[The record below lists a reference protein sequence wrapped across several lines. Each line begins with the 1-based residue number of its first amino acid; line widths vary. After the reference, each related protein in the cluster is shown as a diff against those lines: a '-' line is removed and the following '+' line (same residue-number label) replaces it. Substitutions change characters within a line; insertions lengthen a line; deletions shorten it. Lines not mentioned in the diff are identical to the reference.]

1 MSLALR
7 SSPRAADTVPRADS
21 LAVLKG
27 IGTLRRLIG
36 IYPEGHPVVRQR
48 LQELDDT
55 VRSQLR
61 RQSPICID
69 VVQGEV
75 HEDGTAVPIELAT
88 RGQVVQDLLALGV
101 QSVHI
106 HDGVEREELRA
117 LAQFLWDMQ
126 RTPSTETVAAQL
138 AARGIRHV
146 RLGRLVP
153 LDTRQLVQHWPDRP
167 SGTIDADYADSILM
181 AKEAFEDVTAGRELK
196 ANTVRDF
203 VQLIMLKVA
212 RSNAVLSQVLA
223 VKQYENLTWLH
234 SVNVSM
240 LSLLL
245 GRRVGLDAEV
255 LTALIEAA
263 LLHDIGKTRIPLEI
277 IQKPGAL
284 DEHERRTI
292 EAHPVLGAE
301 ILMRMKGLHPLTPR
315 IALEHHRTVKGT
327 GYPDGG
333 DGVIP
338 HPLSQLV
345 SVVDIYEAVTGARTY
360 RAPATPERACLMLAR
375 LAGDTL
381 NTALVKTFVNT
392 ITFFPVGSLVRTSAE
407 QLGVVVRPTDGDPLH
422 PVIVPVNDR
431 LERDGDEIDTS
442 RRGDDGNHRLHVVES
457 VVPADHFDVNAFV
470 GRRAA

>member
-1 MSLALR
+1 VEEHRPAKLSDVVAHEEIL
-7 SSPRAADTVPRADS
+7 
-21 LAVLKG
+21 
-27 IGTLRRLIG
+27 GTLRRLIG

-61 RQSPICID
+61 RQSPIRID

-88 RGQVVQDLLALGV
+88 SGQVVQDLLALGV

-126 RTPSTETVAAQL
+126 RMPATDTVAAQL

-245 GRRVGLDAEV
+245 GRRVGLDAET
-255 LTALIEAA
+255 LTMLIEAA

-284 DEHERRTI
+284 DDHERRTI
-292 EAHPVLGAE
+292 ESHPVLGAE

-338 HPLSQLV
+338 HPLTQLV
-345 SVVDIYEAVTGARTY
+345 SVVDIYEALTGARTY
-360 RAPATPERACLMLAR
+360 RAPAPPERACLMLAR

-407 QLGVVVRPTDGDPLH
+407 QLGVGVGPPPDGDPLH

-442 RRGDDGNHRLHVVES
+442 RRGDDGTHRLHVVES

-470 GRRAA
+470 GGRAA